1 MTETDATG
9 PMIAN
14 DKRSDTVVQRTH
26 ARHWGTTAD
35 FEGVAVYQASDAS
48 NFHSGKTICI
58 DGGYSIF

>member
-1 MTETDATG
+1 
-9 PMIAN
+9 MIAN

-35 FEGVAVYQASDAS
+35 SEGVAVYQASDAS